1 MTRKIIIAASESVVC
16 TKCGHQFSLDEGI
29 SRQTIERY
37 ESEFE
42 QSFAAQKKEMEA
54 ALALEAERK
63 ASKLFSDQLN
73 KLQEDLATTRKAEQ
87 EARAM
92 IAQAKVD
99 ATARAQTEFAEEK
112 AALAEELANKDKS
125 LQVFREQELALRKQ
139 KVQLEEQQANLQ
151 VEMERRLDEE
161 RIRLGAQI
169 SQREAERF
177 SLIEAEYR
185 KKIDD
190 AQKANEDLRRKLE
203 QGSQQLQGEVLELE
217 LEHILGSTFF
227 HDLIEEVKKGQR
239 GADIVQTVRTPTGQ
253 ACGKIIWEA
262 KRAEN
267 WSDKWLQKLKDD
279 QLAAN
284 ADIAV
289 LVTTVMPKGV
299 AESFT
304 RIGDVWVVSPQ
315 VMRPVAET
323 LRVILLEAQRL
334 KLINTGRNEKMEQ
347 LYNYLSSGQ
356 FAQKVRTMLEGFES
370 MRSDLE
376 AEKRAMQKIWAKRQ
390 TQIERVTGSM
400 VTVVGELQAIAQDQ
414 LPQLDSIERLEAL
427 VDDALDAECPV

>member
-16 TKCGHQFSLDEGI
+16 TKCNHQFSLDQGI

-37 ESEFE
+37 ETEFE
-42 QSFAAQKKEMEA
+42 QNFAVQKKEMEA
-54 ALALEAERK
+54 ALVKEAERK
-63 ASKLFSDQLN
+63 ANKLFSDQLN
-73 KLQEDLATTRKAEQ
+73 KLQQELAATREAEQ
-87 EARAM
+87 AARAM
-92 IAQAKVD
+92 IAQAKAD
-99 ATARAQTEFAEEK
+99 AIASAQTEFAAEK
-112 AALAEELANKDKS
+112 AALAEELAAKDKS
-125 LQVFREQELALRKQ
+125 LQAFREQELVLRKQ

-161 RIRLGAQI
+161 RIRLGAEI
-169 SQREAERF
+169 GQREAARF

-239 GADIVQTVRTPTGQ
+239 GADIVQTVRTRTGQ
-253 ACGKIIWEA
+253 TCGKIIWEA

-279 QLAAN
+279 QLAAH

-304 RIGDVWVVSPQ
+304 RLGDVWVVSPQ
-315 VMRPVAET
+315 VMRPIAET
-323 LRVILLEAQRL
+323 LRVFMIEAQRV

-370 MRSDLE
+370 MRNDLE
-376 AEKRAMQKIWAKRQ
+376 AEKRSMQKIWAKRQ

-400 VTVVGELQAIAQDQ
+400 VTIVGELQAIAQDQ
-414 LPQLDSIERLEAL
+414 LPQLDPIERLEDLA
-427 VDDALDAECPV
+427 DDALDADCRI